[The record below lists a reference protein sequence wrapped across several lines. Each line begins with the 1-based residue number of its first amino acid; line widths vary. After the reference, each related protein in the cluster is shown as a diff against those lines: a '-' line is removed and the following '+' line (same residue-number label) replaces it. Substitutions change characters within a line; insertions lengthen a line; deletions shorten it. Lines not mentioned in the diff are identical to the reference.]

1 MESPEIGRKAGIC
14 MVILLA
20 PIFFFMNHEL
30 DYSYEGSSIE
40 SSATSEE
47 TASLEDR
54 ALEGNVQR
62 RTALFSLGVLS
73 VLGMMFVKRRNR
85 FQYEEPLVWALFFFG
100 IWSVASVIWSI
111 DVPWTLRKLLA
122 FGIFCFCAVVLATRF
137 SVDFLPECVFYLTG
151 IFLLAG
157 ISVEIVSHIFQPWS
171 NEYRFSG
178 GVHPNV
184 QAINCVMLLLG
195 AVSLAE
201 RSRHRLR
208 MFQWIAAAIALIFLI
223 LTKSR
228 TSLLC
233 ALLALTITY
242 IIKTPNK
249 WKALAYLFGF
259 ACFGLILGVFVSE
272 ILATNALEMV
282 LLGRETEETL
292 TLTGRTSIWDTAMK
306 FINWRPILGYGFNS
320 FWTPP
325 HIRAFSE
332 TMGWNISDA
341 HSVYLDQ
348 LLSTGLVGLLS
359 YSAILILGIKNSVV
373 NFTKTREPGYGFL
386 LMLFLF
392 FSVHGFLESTLI
404 QISSLDSFVVI
415 WGLLYLAFLRPKL
428 EEYDA

>member
-1 MESPEIGRKAGIC
+1 
-14 MVILLA
+14 MVLLLA

-30 DYSYEGSSIE
+30 DYSYEGASIE
-40 SSATSEE
+40 SGSSSED
-47 TASLEDR
+47 TANLEDR

-73 VLGMMFVKRRNR
+73 VLGMMFIKRRNR
-85 FQYEEPLVWALFFFG
+85 FQYDDPLVWALFFFG
-100 IWSVASVIWSI
+100 IWSLASVIWSI

-137 SVDFLPECVFYLTG
+137 PVDFLPECAFYLTG
-151 IFLLAG
+151 ISLLAG

-171 NEYRFSG
+171 NEYRFAG
-178 GVHPNV
+178 GVHPNI

-201 RSRHRLR
+201 RPQQHRLR
-208 MFQWIAAAIALIFLI
+208 TFQWIAAAIALIFLI

-233 ALLALTITY
+233 ALLAITIFY
-242 IIKTPNK
+242 IIKSTNK
-249 WKALAYLFGF
+249 WKTLAYLFGSL
-259 ACFGLILGVFVSE
+259 CFGLILVVFVSE

-282 LLGRETEETL
+282 LLGRDSEETL
-292 TLTGRTSIWDTAMK
+292 TFTGRTSIWDTAMK
-306 FINWRPILGYGFNS
+306 FIGWRPILGYGYNS
-320 FWTPP
+320 FWIPP
-325 HIRAFSE
+325 HIRAFSD

-348 LLSTGLVGLLS
+348 LLSTGLVGLIS
-359 YSAILILGIKNSVV
+359 YSAILILGIKYSIDR
-373 NFTKTREPGYGFL
+373 FIKTGETAYGFL

-404 QISSLDSFVVI
+404 QISSLESFVVI
-415 WGLLYLAFLRPKL
+415 WGFLYLAFLSPKMV
-428 EEYDA
+428 EHNA